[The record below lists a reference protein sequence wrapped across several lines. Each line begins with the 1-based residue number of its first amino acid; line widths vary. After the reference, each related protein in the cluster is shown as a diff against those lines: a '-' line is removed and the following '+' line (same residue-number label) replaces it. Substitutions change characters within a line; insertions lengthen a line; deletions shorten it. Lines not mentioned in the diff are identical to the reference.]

1 MNYLKKVSCNNV
13 NMTSSKSIKKNIGIS
28 QERLAEL
35 RRKTL
40 IESTGSSLR
49 LSGSKVTNEQV
60 EQILNAMTNKLSEQ
74 K

>member
-1 MNYLKKVSCNNV
+1 MIKSKV
-13 NMTSSKSIKKNIGIS
+13 TKKNLGIS
-28 QERLAEL
+28 PERLAEL

-60 EQILNAMTNKLSEQ
+60 EQILNAVSKPFEQ

>member
-1 MNYLKKVSCNNV
+1 MKKFEH
-13 NMTSSKSIKKNIGIS
+13 TKKNLGIS
-28 QERLAEL
+28 SERLVEL

-60 EQILNAMTNKLSEQ
+60 EQILNEISKPSER